1 MSQDHEYGGEII
13 HQIQCQKQKA
23 MLGSE
28 CGDLCLWSQYLGGGG
43 RGIRLILGYIGSLKS
58 A

>member
-28 CGDLCLWSQYLGGGG
+28 CGDLCLWSSTWEVEAGGS
-43 RGIRLILGYIGSLKS
+43 GSSLVT
-58 A
+58 